1 MTDPYWN
8 HNVHYH
14 PVVVDA
20 VPEGCRTALDVGCGD
35 GLLARKLAGRA
46 GSVTG
51 VDRSPEMIRL
61 ARADVPDNVTF
72 VEADYLDGT
81 SLADGTYD
89 FVSAVAVVHHTEFD
103 NAVARLVSLL
113 APGGRLVIVGL
124 AYNKTFPDWVI
135 SGCGLP
141 VSRFL
146 ARRHGG
152 KLGPAG
158 MPVEDTLTSWG
169 EARGNVRRLLPGA
182 RFRRR
187 LLWRYIA
194 VWDKPV
200 ASRERQEGGP

>member
-1 MTDPYWN
+1 MADPYWN

-20 VPEGCRTALDVGCGD
+20 VPDGCRAALDVGCGD
-35 GLLARKLAGRA
+35 GLLARKLASRA

-51 VDRSPEMIRL
+51 VDRSPQMIRL
-61 ARADVPDNVTF
+61 ARADVPENVTF
-72 VEADYLDGT
+72 VEADYLDGPSPDSPD
-81 SLADGTYD
+81 SLDEGTYD
-89 FVSAVAVVHHTEFD
+89 FVSAVAVVHHTEFED
-103 NAVARLVSLL
+103 AVGRLVRLT

-124 AYNKTFPDWVI
+124 AYNKTLPDWVI

-152 KLGPAG
+152 KLGPVG
-158 MPVEDTLTSWG
+158 MPIEDSAMCWG
-169 EARGNVRRLLPGA
+169 EVREAVRRLLPGA

-187 LLWRYIA
+187 LLWRYVA

-200 ASRERQEGGP
+200 A